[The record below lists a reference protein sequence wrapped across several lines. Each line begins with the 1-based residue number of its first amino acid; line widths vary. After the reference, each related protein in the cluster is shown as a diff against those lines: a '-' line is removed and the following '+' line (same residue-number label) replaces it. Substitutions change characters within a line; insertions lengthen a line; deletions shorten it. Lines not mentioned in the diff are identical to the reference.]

1 MDHTFYVQITHRHKL
16 AKVHQVPRVM
26 KDKYL
31 ITQSWVSI
39 GCATCSE
46 LLRSRCYRFPGSL
59 APWQNAS
66 IVSKRGLQAWPRYV
80 DHVSINRSLPASKGR
95 TFSVLL
101 QLFS

>member
-1 MDHTFYVQITHRHKL
+1 MDHTFQVQITHRHKL

-46 LLRSRCYRFPGSL
+46 LLVRVVIVSL
-59 APWQNAS
+59 A
-66 IVSKRGLQAWPRYV
+66 VLHRGTIQFHGHQTAQE
-80 DHVSINRSLPASKGR
+80 N
-95 TFSVLL
+95 SVG
-101 QLFS
+101 